1 MRVESGRHTRYYHDV
16 EIAGS
21 CRLVYRPNKPLS
33 CGAKVWIE
41 VESDVM
47 VMPVVYSE
55 MVDAFR

>member
-1 MRVESGRHTRYYHDV
+1 MRVESGRHIRYYHDV

-55 MVDAFR
+55 MVDAFT